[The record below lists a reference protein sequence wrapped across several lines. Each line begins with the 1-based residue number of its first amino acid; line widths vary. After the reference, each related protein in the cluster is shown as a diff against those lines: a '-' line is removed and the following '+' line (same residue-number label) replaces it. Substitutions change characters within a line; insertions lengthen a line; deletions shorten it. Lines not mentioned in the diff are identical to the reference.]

1 MEFLLKETGTKFT
14 AELTHVEWG
23 DVTDETLNEDG
34 LRLGVHNGDTI
45 PVALAS
51 YIVHVLGEYT
61 NPNADRYDGCP
72 CDADEYKLAVT
83 GFDHF
88 KWGFAWCK
96 AFRGAL

>member
-23 DVTDETLNEDG
+23 DITDDTLNEVFR
-34 LRLGVHNGDTI
+34 LRVHDGDTI

-51 YIVHVLGEYT
+51 YIVHILGECT

-72 CDADEYKLAVT
+72 CEADNYKLTVT

-96 AFRGAL
+96 AFGGAL